1 VAADEE
7 LQVTNLVHAQ
17 RKEPGERKRSAA
29 PDRSAAAP
37 VPAVDELLRRE
48 LRFLPGLP
56 YADWQEIELEPRP
69 AEWRVLSSDEE
80 RLLFRQMHLAYWRAA
95 SLREAVL
102 AGDRSER
109 TWHEFALQ
117 VGRAE
122 SIRDELFRAFSKLN
136 LAIAGR
142 FTNRFMTFD
151 ELASEGQFTLLRAIS
166 RFDPERGFRFSTY
179 AMHAIRRRL
188 LRFIRQRQR
197 QAATALAG
205 DTVPLDT
212 RRWSIAYEQRI
223 HAATAAVERLL
234 AQLSSRERYVVRARY
249 GWGREFEPRTLREI
263 AADLGVS
270 RERVRQLEERSL
282 RKLRNLASTLD
293 VEI

>member
-1 VAADEE
+1 
-7 LQVTNLVHAQ
+7 VTNLVHAR
-17 RKEPGERKRSAA
+17 RKEPGERKRSPVSDTKPA
-29 PDRSAAAP
+29 PDSG
-37 VPAVDELLRRE
+37 VEELLRRE

-56 YADWQEIELEPRP
+56 YSDWVEVELAAQPE
-69 AEWRVLSSDEE
+69 EWRVLGCDEE
-80 RLLFRQMHLAYWRAA
+80 QQLFRQMHLAYWRAA
-95 SLREAVL
+95 LLREAVL

-109 TWHEFALQ
+109 TWHEFARQ

-122 SIRDELFRAFSKLN
+122 SIRDDLLRAFSKLN

-142 FTNRFMTFD
+142 FTNRFITFE
-151 ELASEGQFTLLRAIS
+151 ELASEGQFTLLRAIA

-197 QAATALAG
+197 QAAVSWSSDAA
-205 DTVPLDT
+205 PLDT

-223 HAATAAVERLL
+223 QAATAAVERLL
-234 AQLSSRERYVVRARY
+234 AQLSSRERYVVRSRY
-249 GWGREFEPRTLREI
+249 GWGQEFEPRTLREI
-263 AADLGVS
+263 AAELGVS